1 MAWRGAGNA
10 MLSTIHSPGLIMSSS
25 RIVAGALLAALGTAA
40 GIYCA
45 WRRLGSAQGGEG
57 TGPEDD
63 CGRVG
68 GRVDVGGGG
77 GEVTELR
84 SDCEGEARCE
94 PECARGKEGDSSD
107 IEYSRNASSA
117 GLETPLD
124 LPQVA
129 TGPLCALKDTPSQTV
144 ALVETMGQWNEAA
157 SPLQRDLATY
167 PVLGMDCE
175 WVVEDGRAM
184 PVALLQLASAS
195 GYCVLVRLCP
205 LNSSTP
211 SSTTSSSTS
220 PDSFSSTAIDGAADL
235 TNALPSGLRDLLASR
250 AVLKAGVGVFD
261 DARRLERDRGVA
273 VHGCVDLRHLAIRH
287 GRCKGRWNGLG
298 LKALALAEL
307 GLEMEKSA
315 EQQQSDWEAPEL
327 SEAQVKYAAHD
338 AQVSVRLFLSLLG
351 RSLQAPAS
359 DTLGRSDEEE
369 DCSGASTSVT
379 SVDSGCGSELA
390 SPAGVTG
397 ECWARLLSR
406 CAGLVD
412 VPFKKLNVETVGR
425 LHVRSS
431 SNDSTESG
439 DAESVPAE
447 NGLSGGGAGSCSSS
461 SENIHGD
468 NSLAVIGIPKVKK
481 EGFFS
486 PRKSPLY
493 DNCLLKAPDGQP
505 LSTCDRK
512 KAQWYLNRGIAEL
525 ESQEPMVVRLVFEP
539 AGRPDSQHDYYLG
552 VKRNVCVVCGRA
564 ESYVRKSIVPHEYR
578 RHFPQQMKDH
588 QSHDV
593 LLLCTP
599 CHAAS
604 AAHDLRLK
612 RQLAD
617 ECCASESGAAAVG
630 LFGGSREAVEME
642 GPRVT
647 DDPVRRNVRSAAR
660 ALLRSGSA
668 LPPHRRRELLGCVR
682 SFYAERWSP
691 LGSCHQL
698 LQEAAKLETRVVNG
712 QHVPHGLRVVQAYMH
727 QGLPALASLE
737 RRWRQ
742 HFLDTMLP
750 CHLPPNWS
758 VTHNHDKLMLL
769 HLDPTDSTTPTKSI
783 PGASNV
789 GTPSGSD
796 KPVAFSTPVNGSTTG
811 AGDSTPT
818 ALGGAS
824 AVVADGVCAVNG
836 PTCRHAPGT
845 NYLPVENL
853 RPGQM

>member
-1 MAWRGAGNA
+1 
-10 MLSTIHSPGLIMSSS
+10 MSSS

-57 TGPEDD
+57 TGPE
-63 CGRVG
+63 
-68 GRVDVGGGG
+68 
-77 GEVTELR
+77 
-84 SDCEGEARCE
+84 
-94 PECARGKEGDSSD
+94 GDSLHF
-107 IEYSRNASSA
+107 YSHR
-117 GLETPLD
+117 
-124 LPQVA
+124 QVA
-129 TGPLCALKDTPSQTV
+129 TGPLVGLNDAPSQTV
-144 ALVETMGQWNEAA
+144 ALVETMGQWSEAA
-157 SPLQRDLATY
+157 LPLQRDLATY

-195 GYCVLVRLCP
+195 GYCVLVRLCH

-211 SSTTSSSTS
+211 FSTTSSSSS
-220 PDSFSSTAIDGAADL
+220 PDPFSSTAVDGAADL

-327 SEAQVKYAAHD
+327 SEAQVKYAADD

-359 DTLGRSDEEE
+359 DTLGR
-369 DCSGASTSVT
+369 
-379 SVDSGCGSELA
+379 
-390 SPAGVTG
+390 
-397 ECWARLLSR
+397 CWARLLCR

-412 VPFKKLNVETVGR
+412 VPFKNKWCRQLTPEDFQR
-425 LHVRSS
+425 WK
-431 SNDSTESG
+431 
-439 DAESVPAE
+439 ASVMGKQPLVMRMTPLYISE
-447 NGLSGGGAGSCSSS
+447 GAG
-461 SENIHGD
+461 
-468 NSLAVIGIPKVKK
+468 
-481 EGFFS
+481 
-486 PRKSPLY
+486 KSPLY

-617 ECCASESGAAAVG
+617 ECCASESGAAAG
-630 LFGGSREAVEME
+630 LFGGSREAAEVE

-691 LGSCHQL
+691 VGSCHQL

-750 CHLPPNWS
+750 RHLPPNWS

-769 HLDPTDSTTPTKSI
+769 RLDPTDSTTPTKSI

-789 GTPSGSD
+789 CTPSGSD

-836 PTCRHAPGT
+836 PTCCHAPGT

>member
-10 MLSTIHSPGLIMSSS
+10 MLSTIQSPGLIMSSS

-45 WRRLGSAQGGEG
+45 WRKLGSAQGGEG
-57 TGPEDD
+57 TGPEGD
-63 CGRVG
+63 CGG
-68 GRVDVGGGG
+68 GGVNNSGGG

-84 SDCEGEARCE
+84 SDCEGEAWCE
-94 PECARGKEGDSSD
+94 PECARGKDGDSSD
-107 IEYSRNASSA
+107 IEYSRDSSSA
-117 GLETPLD
+117 GFEAPLD

-129 TGPLCALKDTPSQTV
+129 TGLLCGLEDALSQTV
-144 ALVETMGQWNEAA
+144 ALVETMSQWSEAA

-211 SSTTSSSTS
+211 SSTISSTTSSSSS
-220 PDSFSSTAIDGAADL
+220 PDSFSSTAVDGAADL
-235 TNALPSGLRDLLASR
+235 TNALPSSLRDLLASR

-261 DARRLERDRGVA
+261 DARRLERDRGVT

-298 LKALALAEL
+298 LKVLALTEL
-307 GLEMEKSA
+307 GFEMEKSA

-359 DTLGRSDEEE
+359 DALGRSDEGGE
-369 DCSGASTSVT
+369 DCSGASTSVV
-379 SVDSGCGSELA
+379 SVDSGCGSEWA
-390 SPAGVTG
+390 SPAGIVGPG

-431 SNDSTESG
+431 SNDSTESR

-447 NGLSGGGAGSCSSS
+447 NGLSGGDAGSCSSRSSS
-461 SENIHGD
+461 SENSHGD
-468 NSLAVIGIPKVKK
+468 STLSVIGIPKVKR

-604 AAHDLRLK
+604 AANDLRLK

-617 ECCASESGAAAVG
+617 ECSA
-630 LFGGSREAVEME
+630 GGSGVAAE

-682 SFYAERWSP
+682 SFYAERWSH

-712 QHVPHGLRVVQAYMH
+712 QHVPHGLRVVQVYMR

-750 CHLPPNWS
+750 RHLPPNWS

-769 HLDPTDSTTPTKSI
+769 RSDPTDGTTPTKCI

-789 GTPSGSD
+789 CTPSGGD
-796 KPVAFSTPVNGSTTG
+796 KPVAFSTPVNGGTTG

-818 ALGGAS
+818 TLGGAS
-824 AVVADGVCAVNG
+824 AVAADGVCAVNG

>member
-10 MLSTIHSPGLIMSSS
+10 MLSTIQSPGLIMSSS

-45 WRRLGSAQGGEG
+45 WRMLGSAQGGEG
-57 TGPEDD
+57 TGPEGD

-68 GRVDVGGGG
+68 GGDGGGGGG

-94 PECARGKEGDSSD
+94 PECARGKEGDSSN
-107 IEYSRNASSA
+107 IEYSRDTSSA
-117 GLETPLD
+117 GLETPRD
-124 LPQVA
+124 LQQVA
-129 TGPLCALKDTPSQTV
+129 TGPLVGLNDAPSQTV
-144 ALVETMGQWNEAA
+144 ALVETMGQWSEAA
-157 SPLQRDLATY
+157 LPLQRDLATY

-195 GYCVLVRLCP
+195 GYCVLVRLCH

-211 SSTTSSSTS
+211 FSTTSSSSS
-220 PDSFSSTAIDGAADL
+220 PDPFSSTAVDGAADL

-327 SEAQVKYAAHD
+327 SEAQVKYAADD

-359 DTLGRSDEEE
+359 DTLGR
-369 DCSGASTSVT
+369 
-379 SVDSGCGSELA
+379 
-390 SPAGVTG
+390 
-397 ECWARLLSR
+397 CWARLLCR

-412 VPFKKLNVETVGR
+412 VPFKSRIHQGSLLENDFGDVRQQQSFPVLSFKPNVQ
-425 LHVRSS
+425 HPPNPSS
-431 SNDSTESG
+431 RRVSTIKG
-439 DAESVPAE
+439 Y
-447 NGLSGGGAGSCSSS
+447 
-461 SENIHGD
+461 
-468 NSLAVIGIPKVKK
+468 SL
-481 EGFFS
+481 GFFGTQ
-486 PRKSPLY
+486 KSPLY

-617 ECCASESGAAAVG
+617 ECCASESGAAAAAG
-630 LFGGSREAVEME
+630 LFGGSREAAEVE

-691 LGSCHQL
+691 VGSCHQL

-750 CHLPPNWS
+750 RHLPPNWS

-769 HLDPTDSTTPTKSI
+769 RLDPTDSTTPTKSI

-789 GTPSGSD
+789 CTPSGSD

-836 PTCRHAPGT
+836 PTCCHALGT